1 MEPSALDR
9 TAVSNT
15 GKFRPH
21 ITPVPDR
28 LKGKAAFIT
37 GAARGIG
44 KAIALRFAQE
54 GASIAIVDRD
64 AAAARQCRR
73 EVESIGVSAVDLEAD
88 VANRSDV
95 QRAADGAGR
104 QFGGI
109 DIAVNN
115 AGMIVFGSLLE
126 CRLEDWDRMI
136 AVDLTGAFHV
146 TQIVGRMMVEQNR
159 GGRLIHVGST
169 ASLLPTAK
177 QAAYCVA
184 KAGLLMMSRLAALEL
199 VDHGITSNL
208 LCPQGAVTDI
218 NRELLSDPAVMQAL
232 EDNIPAHRMS
242 TVEEIAACAAFLAS
256 DEAAYITGTELV
268 HDGGSVISALW
279 WR

>member
-1 MEPSALDR
+1 MSGF
-9 TAVSNT
+9 VSNT
-15 GKFRPH
+15 EKFKPH

-28 LKGKAAFIT
+28 LKGKAALIT

-44 KAIALRFAQE
+44 KGIAVRFAQE

-64 AAAARQCRR
+64 VPAALETIR
-73 EVESIGVSAVDLEAD
+73 EVEGFGVPGLALEAD
-88 VANRSDV
+88 VSKRDEVQSAAEEAKNRLH
-95 QRAADGAGR
+95 
-104 QFGGI
+104 GI
-109 DIAVNN
+109 DIVVNN
-115 AGMIVFGSLLE
+115 AGMIVFGSLME
-126 CRLEDWDRMI
+126 CRVEDWERMM

-146 TQIVGRMMVEQNR
+146 TQIVGRIMVEQKR
-159 GGRLIHVGST
+159 GGRMIHIGST

-184 KAGLLMMSRLAALEL
+184 KTGLLMMSRLAALEL

-218 NRELLSDPAVMQAL
+218 NRDLLSDPAVMKAL

-256 DEAAYITGTELV
+256 DEAAYITGTEMV